1 MFGLGWASILLATLL
16 TRPESIEVLRTFY
29 RDVRPIGFW
38 GPVQKELDDQERE
51 MTKRHARAELIA
63 CGWGIAFYFL
73 MVLGVFAAFGRHLF
87 LAGVSSACAILAGL
101 MFARSLR
108 SMLIKI

>member
-1 MFGLGWASILLATLL
+1 
-16 TRPESIEVLRTFY
+16 
-29 RDVRPIGFW
+29 
-38 GPVQKELDDQERE
+38 
-51 MTKRHARAELIA
+51 
-63 CGWGIAFYFL
+63 
-73 MVLGVFAAFGRHLF
+73 MVLGVFGAFGRHLF